1 MSYDSTKPNVSQLI
15 GDVILSANAND
26 VALKKQQDDH
36 EANATTAH
44 GIDALIATQSAY
56 NAHAANLTTA
66 HGIDSILVNVA
77 VLLAEIASARGS
89 KSTVALRLAQ
99 ALNADGSIRLSTLN
113 NKWINNSDV
122 PTYINATSFRVP
134 GDKISYYIAGAQLR
148 FTISGS
154 YAYAPVAS
162 RSFSGGVT
170 TVVIDPAYPVLTGG
184 LSNVD
189 MALIAWDNAVA
200 NSVTQA
206 LTQITAL
213 QGSLTAV
220 QNIRSKVGDPTS
232 SDLPAGQIGVWKNT
246 SSGALKL
253 WANDGGTL
261 KSATLA

>member
-77 VLLAEIASARGS
+77 ALLAEIASARGS

-122 PTYINATSFRVP
+122 PTYIAATRFSVP
-134 GDKISYYIAGAQLR
+134 GDRTKVYIGGAQLR
-148 FTISGS
+148 LIISGTYT
-154 YAYAPVAS
+154 YASVAS
-162 RSFSGGVT
+162 SSYGGGVT
-170 TVVIDPAYPVLTGG
+170 TITLDPAYQVLTAG
-184 LSNVD
+184 LSAVEIG
-189 MALIAWDNAVA
+189 LIAWDNAVA